1 MWLFGIAIDPSRWKY
16 LYPWKLDPYK
26 IMPIHV
32 VPRSRYL
39 QLPKIP
45 GNAKG
50 KQYPRYRPNFK
61 FTWWIFMNFPNFASI
76 SKLWKFNSFVLHSR
90 FEFPKLGFVFVS
102 MPIFKCRK
110 FNIVTPIAS
119 SRTDFQKFATPSI
132 FTLIRKFRKFNLF
145 HRVSRELGLVSIG
158 FSKLGSCV
166 WFYPNFWYF
175 ANLMIICAS
184 RLASAEFPLL
194 NVNNFSHA
202 NFQNLYG
209 HCEANSHVRLILL
222 Q

>member
-16 LYPWKLDPYK
+16 LYPWKLEPYK

-45 GNAKG
+45 GNAKE

-61 FTWWIFMNFPNFASI
+61 FTWWIFMNLPNFASI

-102 MPIFKCRK
+102 MPIFKSRK

-132 FTLIRKFRKFNLF
+132 FTLIRKFRKFNLS
-145 HRVSRELGLVSIG
+145 HRVSRELGLA
-158 FSKLGSCV
+158 SKL
-166 WFYPNFWYF
+166 WNFR
-175 ANLMIICAS
+175 S
-184 RLASAEFPLL
+184 LAPACDSTPIFDT
-194 NVNNFSHA
+194 
-202 NFQNLYG
+202 
-209 HCEANSHVRLILL
+209 L
-222 Q
+222 QI